1 MELDGCFPDASEV
14 LTDEEYFSKVGFKED
29 LLSTFNMYEK
39 DGTYCWPINSRQG
52 YIQKGRFRPDI
63 NDKTG
68 RLEWAII
75 YERYPETPNTIY
87 VNFGD
92 LLAYISVV
100 DRRRWKEHF
109 KAIRAPPAHAE
120 KLLFFENDEELK
132 VIEEYWNGR
141 IDDSDLPWFTAQQ
154 KEQVAKELH
163 YLKQYDRE
171 NDEYRELRL
180 LEFRR
185 EVLDKYRNNE
195 LCQVHDSYITFLRQD
210 KRTSV
215 KSSLF

>member
-1 MELDGCFPDASEV
+1 M
-14 LTDEEYFSKVGFKED
+14 
-29 LLSTFNMYEK
+29 
-39 DGTYCWPINSRQG
+39 
-52 YIQKGRFRPDI
+52 
-63 NDKTG
+63 
-68 RLEWAII
+68 
-75 YERYPETPNTIY
+75 
-87 VNFGD
+87 
-92 LLAYISVV
+92 
-100 DRRRWKEHF
+100 
-109 KAIRAPPAHAE
+109 
-120 KLLFFENDEELK
+120 K